1 MPKKTIKYASEDE
14 IPSELKSFANGLTVE
29 VWVGDS
35 VAEETNPDLKNQIAT
50 LTTAK
55 TTAERNYQTQL
66 DANSQ
71 LLQKNQELN
80 IKVNNGVTIQ
90 PEDVEYIN
98 KLKELGTPDDI
109 VHKVSKSEGD
119 KEELKNLRLDKK
131 AELICEK
138 MGWTNKKLVK
148 ERIGL
153 SGNVS
158 FEVKDDKVQVS
169 YKDAENKD
177 VTVDMN
183 EYVEKNETWNLVA
196 GLLNADSNSAPRFP
210 IQTNSDGKPNN
221 QQAST
226 VGSFIDSFN
235 KKGQPAQQEQ
245 K

>member
-1 MPKKTIKYASEDE
+1 MPKKTIKYTSEEE
-14 IPSELKSFANGLTVE
+14 IPNDLKPFANGLTVE

-80 IKVNNGVTIQ
+80 IKVANGVTIQ

-109 VHKVSKSEGD
+109 VHKVSKSETE
-119 KEELKNLRLDKK
+119 KEELKILRLDKK

-138 MGWTNKKLVK
+138 MGWANKKLVT
-148 ERIGL
+148 ERIEL
-153 SGNVS
+153 SPNVS
-158 FEVKDDKVQVS
+158 FEVKDDVVQVS
-169 YKDAENKD
+169 YKDADNKD
-177 VTVDMN
+177 VTVPME
-183 EYVEKNETWNLVA
+183 EYVEKTEKWNIVAPLLVGDA
-196 GLLNADSNSAPRFP
+196 NSSVRFP
-210 IQTNSDGKPNN
+210 NQPPSNGKPNN
-221 QQAST
+221 QQTSS
-226 VGSFIDSFN
+226 VGSFIDNFN
-235 KKGQPAQQEQ
+235 NKGKPAQQEQ